1 MAAGWGEMVHSLL
14 YLYKTNEKPMR
25 KVLLSV
31 LFLFAFLPLVL
42 AQGQLSPKATA
53 KSTNAEVVYGQ
64 PSKRNRVIF
73 GEVVPYNEVW
83 RAGANEA
90 TQISF
95 KKDVNFGGTQVN
107 AGTYTMF
114 VLPTEKEWTVIL
126 NSELGQWGHFDY
138 EQHKAKNVA
147 EIKVPVK
154 HLDNVQEKL
163 TYNAND
169 NSLTIEWDQTAVS
182 IPLKY

>member
-1 MAAGWGEMVHSLL
+1 MVQRLL
-14 YLYKTNEKPMR
+14 YLYETNRNPM
-25 KVLLSV
+25 KKLLLSV
-31 LFLFAFLPLVL
+31 LFLFAFLPLIL

-53 KSTNAEVVYGQ
+53 KSANAEVVYGQ
-64 PSKRNRVIF
+64 PSKRSRVIF
-73 GEVVPYNEVW
+73 GDVVPYNELW

-95 KKDVNFGGTQVN
+95 KKDVDFGGTRVK
-107 AGTYTMF
+107 AGTYTIF
-114 VLPTEKEWTVIL
+114 ILPTEKEWTIIL
-126 NSELGQWGHFDY
+126 NSEMGQWGHFDY

-147 EIKVPVK
+147 EIKVPVTR
-154 HLDNVQEKL
+154 LDKVQEKL

-169 NSLTIEWDQTAVS
+169 NSLTIEWDQTGVS